1 MLYGHAFRAPSFYEL
16 YNLRFAIPG
25 LDLDPE
31 TIDTYEISLGAE
43 FTPSLTSR
51 VTFFHNEGK
60 DNVVAYFTTAQNESK
75 TRSQGVELEARYDF
89 PRGTYLAMNYTY
101 IRWLSPHVK
110 FRNWWAP
117 RHLGNVIANIR
128 LSRYLNLNVSCHIE
142 DGFRRDVSDT
152 RDDMAGYAVVNTT
165 LIAKNFLKGYENLEV
180 RGSIYNLFDK
190 DYTSPED
197 PSLPDDM
204 PQPGRNF
211 IIELK
216 YKF

>member
-1 MLYGHAFRAPSFYEL
+1 
-16 YNLRFAIPG
+16 
-25 LDLDPE
+25 
-31 TIDTYEISLGAE
+31 
-43 FTPSLTSR
+43 
-51 VTFFHNEGK
+51 
-60 DNVVAYFTTAQNESK
+60 
-75 TRSQGVELEARYDF
+75 
-89 PRGTYLAMNYTY
+89 
-101 IRWLSPHVK
+101 
-110 FRNWWAP
+110 
-117 RHLGNVIANIR
+117 VIANIR

-142 DGFRRDVSDT
+142 DGFRRNVGDS

-165 LIAKNFLKGYENLEV
+165 LIAKKFLKGYENLEV

-211 IIELK
+211 FIEVK